1 MDRRSFLGQSAV
13 ATLALKRACA
23 AAESR
28 PATPPRMKNDR
39 PGLGVIGFRYQ
50 GSVIAER
57 AKKYG
62 DIVAIAD
69 ADKAVLDLSLVDKK
83 VTQQVKATPE
93 EIYAGV
99 TARHQDYRRLLDD
112 QRVDVIL
119 IGAPDHWH
127 AKMHTAVTHAGGTH
141 ALTTV
146 TSSPLPAAMSMFE
159 QTDGR

>member
-1 MDRRSFLGQSAV
+1 MDRRAFLGHSTA
-13 ATLALKRACA
+13 ATLALVRAGT
-23 AAESR
+23 AAETQ
-28 PATPPRMKNDR
+28 PATAARLKNSR

-57 AKKYG
+57 AKPHG

-99 TARHQDYRRLLDD
+99 TTRHQDYRRLLDD
-112 QRVDVIL
+112 KRV
-119 IGAPDHWH
+119 
-127 AKMHTAVTHAGGTH
+127 
-141 ALTTV
+141 
-146 TSSPLPAAMSMFE
+146 
-159 QTDGR
+159 